1 MVAERGPEDWTSEF
15 GRFPRL
21 FQGHESIPGLTWP
34 TLTFNDRLT
43 LYMGKRRVDLEFLGR
58 AHTAGDIVAFVP
70 DANVMFTGD
79 IVEYHSACYC
89 GDGHFADWWRHLLR
103 ACRPASTGYD
113 DALAKAH
120 GATLAQMHERQI
132 MQTVLLDGRAPF
144 LRMAEEAPQTRSARR
159 AWPWQGQ
166 QSAGQRRQTRYKIP
180 HNGPGGDVDA
190 ASPYYKQVRLLTRVL
205 PLVAAETCF
214 ALRGG
219 IRSEKISLCFQIV
232 VICAAAA
239 LTNIGTK
246 IFLRIVSVP
255 NIYPSCAQ
263 SNGGLSLRTT
273 NSPSARAAAG
283 LAGVTRASAT
293 L

>member
-1 MVAERGPEDWTSEF
+1 MKLIASGGIRDG
-15 GRFPRL
+15 
-21 FQGHESIPGLTWP
+21 
-34 TLTFNDRLT
+34 
-43 LYMGKRRVDLEFLGR
+43 VD
-58 AHTAGDIVAFVP
+58 V
-70 DANVMFTGD
+70 
-79 IVEYHSACYC
+79 
-89 GDGHFADWWRHLLR
+89 
-103 ACRPASTGYD
+103 
-113 DALAKAH
+113 AKAIRL
-120 GATLAQMHERQI
+120 GADI
-132 MQTVLLDGRAPF
+132 
-144 LRMAEEAPQTRSARR
+144 
-159 AWPWQGQ
+159 
-166 QSAGQRRQTRYKIP
+166 AGQAAGVPRAATVSTEAVVAHFEIVIRQLAVACFCT
-180 HNGPGGDVDA
+180 GSADLA
-190 ASPYYKQVRLLTRVL
+190 ALRQARLL
-205 PLVAAETCF
+205 PSA